1 MQLVSFIDAG
11 RPSFGIQAKGGLI
24 DAGARV
30 NREFSTLA
38 EVLRVGALKKLG
50 EMAHLSPDLDIGSV
64 EILPPIPH
72 PVKIICVGLNYKSH
86 AAESGNELPE
96 NPSLF
101 LRSADTLVG
110 DRQPLVKPAVSDQ
123 FDYEGELAVVIG
135 LGGRHIAPEASFR
148 YVAGY
153 SCFNDGSVR
162 DFQKHS
168 LTAGKNFPGTGG
180 LGPALVTADEVEDP
194 QNLNITTRLNG
205 NAVQSSNTRHM
216 IYSIAEIVS
225 YISRF
230 TRLQPGDVIATGTPE
245 GVGSRRKPPL
255 WMKVGDIVEV
265 EITAIGTLSNP
276 IAMEKVT

>member
-135 LGGRHIAPEASFR
+135 LAA
-148 YVAGY
+148 
-153 SCFNDGSVR
+153 
-162 DFQKHS
+162 
-168 LTAGKNFPGTGG
+168 
-180 LGPALVTADEVEDP
+180 
-194 QNLNITTRLNG
+194 
-205 NAVQSSNTRHM
+205 
-216 IYSIAEIVS
+216 
-225 YISRF
+225 
-230 TRLQPGDVIATGTPE
+230 AT
-245 GVGSRRKPPL
+245 
-255 WMKVGDIVEV
+255 
-265 EITAIGTLSNP
+265 
-276 IAMEKVT
+276 

>member
-148 YVAGY
+148 CVAGY

>member
-1 MQLVSFIDAG
+1 M
-11 RPSFGIQAKGGLI
+11 
-24 DAGARV
+24 
-30 NREFSTLA
+30 
-38 EVLRVGALKKLG
+38 
-50 EMAHLSPDLDIGSV
+50 
-64 EILPPIPH
+64 
-72 PVKIICVGLNYKSH
+72 
-86 AAESGNELPE
+86 
-96 NPSLF
+96 
-101 LRSADTLVG
+101 
-110 DRQPLVKPAVSDQ
+110 
-123 FDYEGELAVVIG
+123 
-135 LGGRHIAPEASFR
+135 
-148 YVAGY
+148 
-153 SCFNDGSVR
+153 R